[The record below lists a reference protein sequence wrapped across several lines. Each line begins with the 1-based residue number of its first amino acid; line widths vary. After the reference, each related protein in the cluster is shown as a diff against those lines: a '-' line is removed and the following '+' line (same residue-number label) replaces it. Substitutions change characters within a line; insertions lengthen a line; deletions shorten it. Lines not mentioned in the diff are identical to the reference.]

1 MEMGLEG
8 KIAIVTGA
16 SRGIGLA
23 IVEALAKEGVQVVA
37 ASQKP
42 GDALASLAKDYKVL
56 SFAVD
61 LTSQDGPARLAE
73 YCREQLGGLD
83 LLFNNVGG
91 VTIHPK
97 GFLSTT
103 DADWQHSFEI
113 NLLSMVRMTRAV
125 LPHMLEQ
132 GFGAIT
138 NISSINVHQPDALV
152 TEYGAAK
159 SGMLNLAKAL
169 SQEFGP
175 KGIRINSISPGP
187 VRTAIQTEAGG
198 VADTLS
204 GPLGIDRETLIK
216 QLPKLN
222 NMVLGRLIEPAE
234 VAAIAVFLAS
244 SQAAMITGA
253 DIIIDGGMTKT
264 V

>member
-1 MEMGLEG
+1 MEMKLEG

-16 SRGIGLA
+16 SKGIGLA
-23 IVEALAKEGVQVVA
+23 IVEALAREGVGVVA
-37 ASQKP
+37 ASREP
-42 GDALASLAKDYKVL
+42 GEVLVTLAKNYKVL
-56 SFAVD
+56 HFPVD
-61 LTSQDGPARLAE
+61 LGKKDGPLYLAE
-73 YCREQLGGLD
+73 YCIKQFGGLD

-91 VTIHPK
+91 VNIHPK
-97 GFLSTT
+97 GFLSTS
-103 DADWQHSFEI
+103 DEDWQHSLEV
-113 NLLSMVRMTRAV
+113 NLMSMVRMTRAG
-125 LPHMLEQ
+125 LPHMVEQ
-132 GFGAIT
+132 GSGVIV
-138 NISSINVHQPDALV
+138 NISSINVHQPDPLV

-159 SGMLNLAKAL
+159 SGVTNLSKAL

-187 VRTAIQTEAGG
+187 VRTAIQIEAGG

-222 NMVLGRLIEPAE
+222 GMVLGRFIEPAE
-234 VAAIAVFLAS
+234 VANLALYLAS
-244 SQAAMITGA
+244 PLAAMITGA
-253 DIIIDGGMTKT
+253 DIIIDGGMVKT